1 MQQPSFKL
9 GRKLQEGR
17 VEVKFMALQTWLLT
31 TARECPPS
39 LSPRP
44 LVLPAVPTEREEQI
58 ARQINTTT
66 K

>member
-1 MQQPSFKL
+1 
-9 GRKLQEGR
+9 
-17 VEVKFMALQTWLLT
+17 MALQTWLLT